1 MEIQN
6 YLDFLRYSLSDS
18 STIPE
23 SIVGI
28 KWNKLLVFA
37 KEQAIVGVYAR
48 RLLFE
53 NEKLNECDW
62 MSNRPSEDDVMEW
75 MGEVTKI
82 RRRNHLLFEKTAEI
96 SKKVKRD
103 GFNCCILK
111 GQGNALRYPIPDLRT
126 SGDIDIWIWRRDLKD
141 RDLREL
147 VKKSIRNSFPNTEMV
162 YQHIEYP
169 IYKDVPV
176 EVHFHASYFNNPF
189 KNKKLQMYFNN
200 QKSIVSS
207 NIVSWEKGTKTYAFP
222 APTDNFNRFFELCHI
237 MHHEFDE
244 GIGLRQLVDYYYL
257 LRRGFTE
264 EERRQDCKLLR
275 SFKMYRFASA
285 VMFIMK
291 EVFGLD
297 DKYLLVKPDNKSG
310 LRLFNDIIRG
320 GNFGKHNKS
329 FKHNHKAINPQR
341 FFFKTFHNL
350 SLVRH
355 FPSETLWEPLF
366 RTWHFLWRHFYNQKK

>member
-62 MSNRPSEDDVMEW
+62 MSNRPSENDVMEW

-126 SGDIDIWIWRRDLKD
+126 SGDIDIWIWRQDLKD
-141 RDLREL
+141 SDLREL

-169 IYKDVPV
+169 IYNDVPV

-189 KNKKLQMYFNN
+189 KNKKLQIHFNN

-222 APTDNFNRFFELCHI
+222 APTDGFNRFFELCHI

-264 EERRQDCKLLR
+264 EERRRDCKLFR

-320 GNFGKHNKS
+320 GNFGKQNKS
-329 FKHNHKAINPQR
+329 FKHNNKAINPQR

-350 SLVRH
+350 SLVRY

-366 RTWHFLWRHFYNQKK
+366 RTWHFLWRHFYNQNK